1 MPTLRT
7 MPMPASTRITQHDI
21 ADKLGIGQKTV
32 SRAFTNPELVSDE
45 LRTRV
50 LQTARE
56 LGYRPNTGARAM
68 RTGRFESVV
77 LVQSTER
84 MASPMPE
91 ALLVGIDE
99 VLAAVDVS
107 LVLARLPDDQLVSD
121 VFVPKVARE
130 LLADG
135 LIINYDTNLPHRLIE
150 LIADHQLPAVWI
162 NSRQG
167 ETSVR
172 PDDLQ
177 AGEDATQCLINHGH
191 TRILYVDFFLEHH
204 SWIHY
209 SRKDRLAG
217 YRTAMARAGLKQL
230 EALPDF
236 PVDPSAYAKQTIERF
251 KPTAVIGY
259 GEYETSACMLAALR
273 AGLDIPRDLSL
284 VTFSAL
290 PQFIG
295 MEIATWIVPQ
305 LDIGRTVAQQVLA
318 AMRDRGVV
326 QKSVVL
332 PFTSHLGASIAAPYN
347 LKPPQG

>member
-1 MPTLRT
+1 MSCAPRCSR
-7 MPMPASTRITQHDI
+7 PHESWDFAQIPAHAQC
-21 ADKLGIGQKTV
+21 V
-32 SRAFTNPELVSDE
+32 P
-45 LRTRV
+45 
-50 LQTARE
+50 
-56 LGYRPNTGARAM
+56 
-68 RTGRFESVV
+68 RFESVV

-121 VFVPKVARE
+121 LFVPKVARE

-135 LIINYDTNLPHRLIE
+135 LIINYNNNLPHRLLE

-236 PVDPSAYAKQTIERF
+236 PVDPSAYAKQTIERLM
-251 KPTAVIGY
+251 PTAVIGY

-273 AGLDIPRDLSL
+273 AGPGYSTRPVVSDLRRVAAIYRHGDRKLD
-284 VTFSAL
+284 SAAARHR
-290 PQFIG
+290 PHG
-295 MEIATWIVPQ
+295 RAT
-305 LDIGRTVAQQVLA
+305 
-318 AMRDRGVV
+318 GV
-326 QKSVVL
+326 
-332 PFTSHLGASIAAPYN
+332 GGDA
-347 LKPPQG
+347 

>member
-1 MPTLRT
+1 M
-7 MPMPASTRITQHDI
+7 
-21 ADKLGIGQKTV
+21 
-32 SRAFTNPELVSDE
+32 
-45 LRTRV
+45 
-50 LQTARE
+50 
-56 LGYRPNTGARAM
+56 
-68 RTGRFESVV
+68 
-77 LVQSTER
+77 
-84 MASPMPE
+84 
-91 ALLVGIDE
+91 
-99 VLAAVDVS
+99 DVS

-135 LIINYDTNLPHRLIE
+135 LIIDYDTNLPNRLLE
-150 LIADHQLPAVWI
+150 LIADHQLLAVWI

-177 AGEDATQCLINHGH
+177 AGEDATQCQINHGH

-236 PVDPSAYAKQTIERF
+236 PVDPSAYAKQTIERL

-284 VTFSAL
+284 VTFGAS

-295 MEIATWIVPQ
+295 MEIASWIVPQ
-305 LDIGRTVAQQVLA
+305 LDIGRTVEQQVLA
-318 AMRDRGVV
+318 AMRDRSVV
-326 QKSVVL
+326 PKSVVL
-332 PFTSHLGASIAAPYN
+332 PFTSHLGASIGAPN
-347 LKPPQG
+347 QLKPPQG

>member
-1 MPTLRT
+1 
-7 MPMPASTRITQHDI
+7 MPASTRITQHDI

-45 LRTRV
+45 LRTKV

-135 LIINYDTNLPHRLIE
+135 LIINYDTNLPHRLLE
-150 LIADHQLPAVWI
+150 LIADHHLPAVWI

-172 PDDLQ
+172 PDDLR
-177 AGEDATQCLINHGH
+177 AGDEVTQCLIDHGH
-191 TRILYVDFFLEHH
+191 KRILYADFFIEHH
-204 SWIHY
+204 QWVHY

-217 YRTAMARAGLKQL
+217 YRTAMMRAGLKQL
-230 EALPDF
+230 EATPDDH
-236 PVDPSAYAKQTIERF
+236 VDMTAYAKLAIERL

-259 GEYETSACMLAALR
+259 GDVETSAFMLCALR
-273 AGLDIPRDLSL
+273 AGLDIPRDMSL
-284 VTFSAL
+284 ATFAGA
-290 PQFIG
+290 PYFIG
-295 MEIATWIVPQ
+295 MEIATWLVPQ

-318 AMRDRGVV
+318 AMRDRSVV

-332 PFTSHLGASIAAPYN
+332 PFLPHLGASIAAPAR
-347 LKPPQG
+347 GRGT